1 MRIAFF
7 TNNYLPRPSGVAH
20 AIENLRIELENLG
33 HDVFIF
39 APRYSKTD
47 KENNKLFRYKSFRIH
62 KKLGPL
68 RSIPFPH
75 SPKLKKQIKELNLD
89 IIHSHHPYLLGKTA
103 QKYAREL
110 NIPLI
115 LSLHTPYYQYLGH
128 LIGNFGE
135 AIDGLLLEIV
145 SKYANKC
152 NAIIVPTNTVKES
165 LNKGNIIPPIYA
177 LPSGINLDMFKNID
191 KKNAKKKLN
200 IDESKIILLTVG
212 RLSYEKN
219 IDFLIEAFYETNKIL
234 GGRDKNLDGRNNC
247 HKNIKFII
255 VGGGS
260 QRIKLQSISK
270 SLGLKNIII
279 FAGKIPYNELP
290 LYYNASDIFLYSSL
304 IDTQGLTLC
313 EAMASGLPIV
323 STDQAMGP
331 QSLIKNDKIGYLVK
345 PNIKVF
351 SQRIIKLINSKEKR
365 EKFGENAKIEAKKYD
380 RKILAKKLEKIY
392 MTLVKK

>member
-33 HDVFIF
+33 HNVFIF
-39 APRYSKTD
+39 APQYSKQD
-47 KENNKLFRYKSFRIH
+47 KNTNNVFRYKSLRIH

-68 RSIPFPH
+68 RSIPF
-75 SPKLKKQIKELNLD
+75 SLSVKLKKQIKELNLD

-110 NIPLI
+110 NIPLVF
-115 LSLHTPYYQYLGH
+115 SLHTPYYQYLGH
-128 LIGNFGE
+128 LIGNLGE

-152 NAIIVPTNTVKES
+152 NAIIVPTNAVKES
-165 LNKGNIIPPIYA
+165 LNESNIIPPIHI
-177 LPSGINLDMFKNID
+177 LPSGIHLDTFRDID

-200 IDESKIILLTVG
+200 IDGSKIVLLTVG

-219 IDFLIEAFYETNKIL
+219 IDFLIEAFCETNKIL

-255 VGGGS
+255 VGSGS
-260 QRIKLQSISK
+260 QKIKLQSISK
-270 SLGLKNIII
+270 SLGLENIIT
-279 FAGKIPYNELP
+279 FVGKIPYNELP
-290 LYYNASDIFLYSSL
+290 FYYNASDIFLYSSL

-323 STDQAMGP
+323 STNQAMGP

-345 PNIKVF
+345 PNIEIF
-351 SQRIIKLINSKEKR
+351 SQRVIELINDKKKR
-365 EKFGENAKIEAKKYD
+365 KKFSENAKIEAKKYD

-392 MTLVKK
+392 MTLIKK